1 MRKLIAATLLA
12 TTLAVGCSTTT
23 SSEVPDNA
31 NTPTTSEVPDNAST
45 PTFDRDAALRESWEM
60 ARDTFPANLKLEIC
74 DAAKHGGEAE
84 VRAYLTSEEMPFE
97 IPNPDYDAKQW
108 VAYCGSSK

>member
-12 TTLAVGCSTTT
+12 TTLAVGCSSTS

-31 NTPTTSEVPDNAST
+31 PT
-45 PTFDRDAALRESWEM
+45 PTFDRDAALHESWEM

>member
-23 SSEVPDNA
+23 TSSEVPDNA
-31 NTPTTSEVPDNAST
+31 NTPTFDANT